1 MKGSRRYETHDIPDH
16 AQGGFALSVV
26 LLALLALT
34 AMATAG
40 YLRSNTDY
48 RINQNHRASLKAF
61 YVADAARSHYL
72 GRGKLRTDTVTYTYG
87 EGSADVWAAPL
98 LEVDDS
104 TSLYRLVSSGSHRPP
119 EGGVANR
126 VTSSILIHK
135 AAGVSVK
142 AAITSPPGLNK
153 SGVSGTVDGND
164 GASATDCPVGA
175 TENLAGLEVPPGG
188 FSQNGGGSVTS
199 SGEGKGVTSP
209 AGFAGNP
216 GIDST
221 QVATQMLADLGIN
234 WTGLLDG
241 SFAQADYTVSTDGYP
256 NFSSDVATDEW
267 PLILIDSGDYAVG
280 PTQSG
285 RGTLVFTGDA
295 TISGS
300 FTWEGLILI
309 GGELISNGNN
319 RVEGS
324 VITGLNIL
332 LGDSPGPSDLG
343 HGTSLYQYHSCN
355 VLNALKG
362 VGWPV
367 EEPGTWHEV
376 F

>member
-1 MKGSRRYETHDIPDH
+1 MKGRRQHETHDVPDC
-16 AQGGFALSVV
+16 AQGGFALTVV

-72 GRGKLRTDTVTYTYG
+72 GRGKLRTDTVRYYYADG
-87 EGSADVWAAPL
+87 FSDVWTTPL
-98 LEVDDS
+98 IQVDDS
-104 TSLYRLVSSGSHRPP
+104 TALYRLVSSGSHRPP
-119 EGGVANR
+119 EGGTANR
-126 VTSSILIHK
+126 TTGSVVLHK

-164 GASATDCPVGA
+164 GASTTDCPVGA

-199 SGEGKGVTSP
+199 SGKGKGVTSP
-209 AGFAGNP
+209 AGFTGNP

-234 WTGLLDG
+234 WPGLLDG
-241 SFAQADYTVSTDGYP
+241 SFAQADYTISADGYP

-267 PLILIDSGDYAVG
+267 PLILVDTGDYAVG
-280 PTQSG
+280 PTHSG

-300 FTWEGLILI
+300 FSWKGLILI
-309 GGELISNGNN
+309 GGELTSNGNN
-319 RVEGS
+319 TVQGS
-324 VITGLNIL
+324 VITGLNML

-343 HGTSLYQYHSCN
+343 HGTWQYQYHSCN
-355 VLNALKG
+355 VLSALKG